1 MNQEEFAQRITVMQN
16 RMYRIACAYLHGEHD
31 RLDAV
36 SQAILHA
43 WEKPGSLRQQQYF
56 DTWLIRILIRECIA
70 IERKEARTLPVA
82 SLPEHPAPDTM
93 TDAQLAL
100 KDALNVLPEK
110 LRIVMVLHYMEYME
124 GFSVAEIAHILRI
137 SSGAVCSRLSRG
149 RDQMRAWLKEDIE

>member
-1 MNQEEFAQRITVMQN
+1 MNQEEFAQRIILIQN

-43 WEKPGSLRQQQYF
+43 WEKLGSLRQQQYF

-70 IERKEARTLPVA
+70 IERKQARILPVA

-100 KDALNVLPEK
+100 KDALNALPEK
-110 LRIVMVLHYMEYME
+110 LRIVMVLHYME
-124 GFSVAEIAHILRI
+124 GFGVAEIAQILRI
-137 SSGAVCSRLSRG
+137 SNGAVCSRLSRG